1 MKLSILGCGNW
12 GSVFGIMQHL
22 NGHNVKIW
30 EFNKERA
37 EYIARTRDNAPFLM
51 NQKIPEEIFIHWD
64 IEKIMLDAE
73 VVIFAVPSQTLFSVV
88 DRLTKIKTRDVYYL
102 SLTKGIDII
111 TLKRPSEIINSLTSA
126 KNRVYVLS
134 GPSIANEIIRKE
146 PTAVVLVGPDPEG
159 AMMLQHEFA
168 SDYFRIY
175 LGDDITGV
183 ELGAAIK
190 NVIAVG
196 CGISAGLGFGKNA
209 KGALLARGIVEM
221 QRLGVRLGAKPKT
234 FWGLSGLGD
243 MVTTSFSEESR
254 NHRFGECIGAGMSM
268 AETEAEM
275 VMVAEGVP
283 TSKAIMVLSD
293 KYGIEMP
300 ICEVVYS
307 ILFEKK
313 PPKQGLKDLMT
324 RPLKNE
330 W

>member
-12 GSVFGIMQHL
+12 GSVFGIMQHW
-22 NGHNVKIW
+22 NGHTVKIW
-30 EFNKERA
+30 EFDKERA
-37 EYIARTRDNAPFLM
+37 EYIAQTRDNAPFLI
-51 NQKIPEEIFIHWD
+51 NQKIPEEIFVHWN
-64 IEKIMLDAE
+64 IEKIMVDAE
-73 VVIFAVPSQTLFSVV
+73 VVVFAVPSQTVSSVV
-88 DRLTKIKTRDVYYL
+88 DSLTKINTRDAYYL
-102 SLTKGIDII
+102 SLTKGIDIN
-111 TLKRPSEIINSLTSA
+111 TLKRPSEIINLLASA

-159 AMMLQHEFA
+159 TMMLQHEFA
-168 SDYFRIY
+168 SDHFRIY

-221 QRLGVRLGAKPKT
+221 QRLGVKLGAKAKT

-243 MVTTSFSEESR
+243 MVTTSFSDESR
-254 NHRFGECIGAGMSM
+254 NHRFGKCIGAGMSM
-268 AETEAEM
+268 AEIEAEM

-283 TSKAIMVLSD
+283 TSKAIMLLSN
-293 KYGIEMP
+293 KYDIEMP

-313 PPKQGLKDLMT
+313 PPKQGLRDLMT

-330 W
+330 